1 MKRKRQPVFFKL
13 GESKHDPADDQW
25 EHSYTVYYDDETEET
40 RMGSKREYQWQAHHS
55 AIIEATGIVDQ
66 QQP

>member
-25 EHSYTVYYDDETEET
+25 EHSYTVYYDDDVVHQVEV
-40 RMGSKREYQWQAHHS
+40 SFPHS
-55 AIIEATGIVDQ
+55 PGDIHVGEVAI
-66 QQP
+66 PRPR